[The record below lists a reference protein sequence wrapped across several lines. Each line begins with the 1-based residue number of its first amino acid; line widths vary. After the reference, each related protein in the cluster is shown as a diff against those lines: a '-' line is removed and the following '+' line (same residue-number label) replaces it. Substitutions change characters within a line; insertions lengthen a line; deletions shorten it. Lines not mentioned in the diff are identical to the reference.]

1 MIDSS
6 DTKVGGFPGEALKGD
21 DTSYS
26 RPETPPTP
34 PTMID
39 SSDTKVGGFSGEAL
53 KGDDISSG
61 EKVTVE
67 NPEDLDDL
75 QDLYYPLT
83 LDTFSLMYIAPY
95 NSLSFLLSVMVFI
108 FRTLVTS
115 FVYIDIIDPTS
126 DTNPLSIPIRV
137 NPEVTSAQVS
147 F

>member
-6 DTKVGGFPGEALKGD
+6 DTKVGGFP
-21 DTSYS
+21 
-26 RPETPPTP
+26 
-34 PTMID
+34 
-39 SSDTKVGGFSGEAL
+39 GEAL